1 MLIWHELNTGSGR
14 AALARRLK
22 LKTPGHEMNHCIC
35 FASREGFNSSG
46 KFVFYNRVSGNACFR
61 PVHAASVM

>member
-22 LKTPGHEMNHCIC
+22 LKTSGREMNHYVC
-35 FASREGFNSSG
+35 FAIS
-46 KFVFYNRVSGNACFR
+46 
-61 PVHAASVM
+61 